1 MRYSPLLTFTFILS
15 FIISFFTSF
24 SVYAENGNSEWRP
37 EAIKFDWV
45 QLTSGEWLRGELKS
59 MYNKKLE
66 FDSDKL
72 DLLTIDWEDVKYLQ
86 SFQPGNVKIENHG
99 SIVGVLTISDK
110 KITVKNKQEIIEFNR
125 DEIISFSPAGDR
137 EIDLWSINFT
147 LGINLKSGNTEQVDT
162 NLKLSAK
169 RRTADSR
176 FLLDY
181 IGNLSKTNAIS
192 GNLVETI
199 NNHRLSGA
207 LDIYVTRYF
216 FYNPINIEFYIDP
229 FQNIELR
236 TTIGAGLGYTF
247 VDTGITEWNVTV
259 GPAYISTKYSSVQAG
274 DDIHV
279 ESGSLKISTELDT
292 ELTKTIDFIYKYNM
306 LVSEKKSGGYSH
318 HMIAT
323 LQSEIS
329 KELDL
334 DISAV
339 WDRMTYPTQDEA
351 GVEPEQDDFQVL
363 LGMSYSF

>member
-1 MRYSPLLTFTFILS
+1 MHRKHLLTLIISLS
-15 FIISFFTSF
+15 FFISS
-24 SVYAENGNSEWRP
+24 SVLSENGDKEWRP

-66 FDSDKL
+66 FDSEKL

-99 SIVGVLTISDK
+99 SIIGILTISDK
-110 KITVKNKQEIIEFNR
+110 KITVTNKENVIEFNR
-125 DEIISFSPAGDR
+125 NEIISFSPGGDK
-137 EIDLWSINFT
+137 EIDLWSMKFT
-147 LGINLKSGNTEQVDT
+147 LSMNLKSGNTEQIDV
-162 NLKLSAK
+162 NSKFSAK

-181 IGNLSKTNAIS
+181 IGNLSKTNAVS

-216 FYNPINIEFYIDP
+216 FYNPINVEYYIDP
-229 FQNIELR
+229 FQNIERRVTL
-236 TTIGAGLGYTF
+236 GAGLGYTF
-247 VDTGITEWNVTV
+247 IDNGKTEWNLSA
-259 GPAYISTKYSSVQAG
+259 GPAYISTKYISVQAG
-274 DDIHV
+274 EDIRV
-279 ESGSLKISTELDT
+279 DSGSLSISTDLDT
-292 ELTKTIDFIYKYNM
+292 ELTKSIDFLFKYNI
-306 LVSEKKSGGYSH
+306 LISEKESAGYSH

-323 LQSEIS
+323 LSSEIS
-329 KELDL
+329 NDLDL

-339 WDRMTYPTQDEA
+339 WDRITYPTIDDT
-351 GVEPEQDDFQVL
+351 GYEPEQDDFQIL
-363 LGMSYSF
+363 LGISYSF

>member
-1 MRYSPLLTFTFILS
+1 MRCTPLLTFIFTLS
-15 FIISFFTSF
+15 FFISF
-24 SVYAENGNSEWRP
+24 SVSAENGNSEWRP

-45 QLTSGEWLRGELKS
+45 QLTSGEWLRGKLKS

-72 DLLTIDWEDVKYLQ
+72 NLLSIDWKDVKYLQ
-86 SFQPGNVKIENHG
+86 SFQPGNVKIENNG
-99 SIVGVLTISDK
+99 SIIGVLTISDK
-110 KITVKNKQEIIEFNR
+110 KITVKNKQEILEFKR

-137 EIDLWSINFT
+137 EIDLWSLKFT
-147 LGINLKSGNTEQVDT
+147 LGVNLKSGNTEQVDI
-162 NLKLSAK
+162 NSKLSAK
-169 RRTADSR
+169 RRTANSR

-192 GNLVETI
+192 GDLVETI

-216 FYNPINIEFYIDP
+216 FYNPINAEFYIDL

-259 GPAYISTKYSSVQAG
+259 GPAFISTKYNSVQAG
-274 DDIHV
+274 DDIRV
-279 ESGSLKISTELDT
+279 DSGSLKISTKLDT
-292 ELTKTIDFIYKYNM
+292 ELTKTIDFIYKYNI
-306 LVSEKKSGGYSH
+306 LISETKSGGYSH

-329 KELDL
+329 RDLDF

-339 WDRMTYPTQDEA
+339 WDRITHPTIDDT
-351 GVEPEQDDFQVL
+351 GFEPEQDDYQVL

>member
-1 MRYSPLLTFTFILS
+1 MSRTHLLTFIISLS
-15 FIISFFTSF
+15 FFISS
-24 SVYAENGNSEWRP
+24 SVLAENGNNEWRP

-66 FDSDKL
+66 FDSEKL

-86 SFQPGNVKIENHG
+86 SFKPGNVKIEDHG
-99 SIVGVLTISDK
+99 SIIGVLTISDK
-110 KITVKNKQEIIEFNR
+110 KITVKNKENIIEFNR

-137 EIDLWSINFT
+137 EIDLWSMKLT
-147 LGINLKSGNTEQVDT
+147 LSMNLKSGNTEQIDFNT
-162 NLKLSAK
+162 KLSAK

-192 GNLVETI
+192 GNLVETV

-216 FYNPINIEFYIDP
+216 FYNPINVEFYSDP
-229 FQNIELR
+229 FQNIDLR
-236 TTIGAGLGYTF
+236 TTIGTGLGYTF
-247 VDTGITEWNVTV
+247 IDTGKTEWNITA
-259 GPAYISTKYSSVQAG
+259 GPAFISTKYSSVQAG
-274 DDIHV
+274 DDIRV
-279 ESGSLKISTELDT
+279 DSGSFTISTELDT
-292 ELTKTIDFIYKYNM
+292 ELTKSVDFLFKYNI

-323 LQSEIS
+323 LS
-329 KELDL
+329 K
-334 DISAV
+334 
-339 WDRMTYPTQDEA
+339 
-351 GVEPEQDDFQVL
+351 
-363 LGMSYSF
+363 

>member
-1 MRYSPLLTFTFILS
+1 MLMYRTHLLTFIISLS
-15 FIISFFTSF
+15 FFISS
-24 SVYAENGNSEWRP
+24 SVLAENGNKEWRP

-86 SFQPGNVKIENHG
+86 SFKPGNVKIENNG
-99 SIVGVLTISDK
+99 SIIGVLTISDK
-110 KITVKNKQEIIEFNR
+110 KITVKNKENIIEFNR

-137 EIDLWSINFT
+137 EIDLWTMKFT
-147 LGINLKSGNTEQVDT
+147 LGMNLKSGNTEQIDLNT
-162 NLKLSAK
+162 KLSAK

-216 FYNPINIEFYIDP
+216 FYNPIKVEFYIDP
-229 FQNIELR
+229 FQNIDLR
-236 TTIGAGLGYTF
+236 TTLGAGLGYTF
-247 VDTGITEWNVTV
+247 IDTGKTEWNITA
-259 GPAYISTKYSSVQAG
+259 GPAFISTKYSSVQAG
-274 DDIHV
+274 DDIRV
-279 ESGSLKISTELDT
+279 DSGSLTISTELDT
-292 ELTKTIDFIYKYNM
+292 ELTKSVDFLFKYNI
-306 LVSEKKSGGYSH
+306 LISEKKSGGYSH

-323 LQSEIS
+323 IQSEIS
-329 KELDL
+329 NDLEL

-339 WDRMTYPTQDEA
+339 WDRITYPTTDVT
-351 GVEPEQDDFQVL
+351 GYEPEQDDFQIL

>member
-1 MRYSPLLTFTFILS
+1 MHCTRLLTFIFIV
-15 FIISFFTSF
+15 SFFIS
-24 SVYAENGNSEWRP
+24 SSIYAENGDKEWRP

-45 QLTSGEWLRGELKS
+45 QLTSGEWLRGKLKS

-72 DLLTIDWEDVKYLQ
+72 KLLTIDWKDVKYLQ
-86 SFQPGNVKIENHG
+86 SFQPGNVKIENNG
-99 SIVGVLTISDK
+99 SITGVLTINEK

-125 DEIISFSPAGDR
+125 NDIISFSPAGDR
-137 EIDLWSINFT
+137 EIDLWSMKFT
-147 LGINLKSGNTEQVDT
+147 SGINLKSGNTEQTDI
-162 NLKLSAK
+162 NIKLSAK

-181 IGNLSKTNAIS
+181 IGNLSKTDAVS
-192 GNLVETI
+192 GDLVETI

-216 FYNPINIEFYIDP
+216 FYNPINVEFYSDP

-236 TTIGAGLGYTF
+236 TTVGAGLGYTF
-247 VDTGITEWNVTV
+247 VDTGTTEWNLSA
-259 GPAYISTKYSSVQAG
+259 GPAFISTKYNSVQAG
-274 DDIHV
+274 NDIRV
-279 ESGSLKISTELDT
+279 DSGSLKISTELDT
-292 ELTKTIDFIYKYNM
+292 ELTKTIDFIYKYNI
-306 LVSEKKSGGYSH
+306 LISEKKSGGYSH

-323 LQSEIS
+323 LKSEIS
-329 KELDL
+329 KDLDL

-339 WDRMTYPTQDEA
+339 WDRITYPTADDT
-351 GVEPEQDDFQVL
+351 GFEPEQDDFQLL